1 MFPMSIIELHYIVPR
16 VYGPLKYVVF
26 RRYKM
31 VSQFTWPNFHGA
43 NPEEGTRVLLEA
55 RKLVK
60 DVTFGKTKLF
70 VRKPATLFELEKLR

>member
-1 MFPMSIIELHYIVPR
+1 MLYFLS
-16 VYGPLKYVVF
+16 

-43 NPEEGTRVLLEA
+43 DPEEGTRVLLED

-70 VRKPATLFELEKLR
+70 VRSPSTLFELEKLR